1 MSVGQFE
8 VRPLDG
14 GARLVTAPMSDRA
27 SISLVLMFGVGSRYE
42 DDRLG
47 GASHFIEH
55 LFFKGTRRR
64 PTSKEIAEAIEGV
77 GGVINAS
84 TDKEVTTYWT
94 RVPAEHLEL
103 AVDVLFDIVT
113 DSTLAADDIDRERM
127 VILEELKMYQD
138 LPQDYVHSLFEE
150 VMWPGH
156 PLGRDIGGTLASVAA
171 LSRDDLVDYITHHYS
186 RPHLVVSL
194 SGGIDPARAAEMV
207 SARVGALAPKNGSG
221 YVPAPGRLDKPGL
234 AFLNKKTEQ
243 AHLCLGTRAI
253 SYLDDDRYALD
264 LINTI
269 LGEGMSSRLFLEIRE
284 KRGLAYDVHSFTSK
298 HNDGGYFAVYAGVDP
313 SKAEETVLAVLEE
326 LRRMVEQP
334 VPETE
339 LTKAREYNKGRLKLG
354 LESTNAMASW
364 LGQQQLLAGRIRPL
378 AEVVASI
385 DAVDQATIQRVA
397 ARVLDQPIQLSVV
410 GPFAS
415 DSKFRAAIGL

>member
-8 VRPLDG
+8 VRPLEG

-27 SISLVLMFGVGSRYE
+27 SVSLVLMFGVGSRYE

-55 LFFKGTRRR
+55 LFFKGTARR
-64 PTSKEIAEAIEGV
+64 PTAKEIAEAIEGV

-103 AVDVLFDIVT
+103 AIDVLFDIVT
-113 DSTLAADDIDRERM
+113 NSKLAPEDIDRERM

-138 LPQDYVHSLFEE
+138 LPQDYVHNLFEE

-156 PLGRDIGGTLASVAA
+156 PLGRDIGGTIASVSA
-171 LSRDDLVDYITHHYS
+171 LSRDDLVDYIRNHYS

-194 SGGIDPARAAEMV
+194 SGGINPERTAEMV
-207 SARVGALAPKNGSG
+207 SSRVATLALKDGSG
-221 YVPAPGRLDKPGL
+221 YAAAPSGLERPGL

-243 AHLCLGTRAI
+243 AHICLGTRAI
-253 SYLDDDRYALD
+253 SYLDNDRYALD
-264 LINTI
+264 LVNTI

-298 HNDGGYFAVYAGVDP
+298 HHDGGYFAVYAGVDP
-313 SKAEETVLAVLEE
+313 SKAEEAVKAILAE
-326 LRRMVEQP
+326 LRQMVEKR
-334 VPETE
+334 VPESE
-339 LTKAREYNKGRLKLG
+339 LNKAREYTKGRLKLG

-364 LGQQQLLAGRIRPL
+364 LGQQELLAGRIRSV

-385 DAVDQATIQRVA
+385 DAVDQSTIQRVA
-397 ARVLDQPIQLSVV
+397 ARVLDQPIQLSVI

-415 DSKFRAAIGL
+415 DSPFREAIGL